1 MVMVLELVFK
11 LMYFSPAYDP
21 KVHRRIVELLE
32 AIKARH
38 GIPWEEIVVYPA
50 EWYGK
55 RLMMRAEEVYEEY
68 LKPSTNL
75 IKTSS
80 EILRS
85 LGFDV
90 IPETAARKFG
100 SRRGLIRVAGTVAL
114 AFGDVVVWASP
125 FEKEV
130 LQFLKKLYEEGQSLL
145 NKLVPDPLELMRKRH
160 RLDRAASVR
169 ERHVLREAALELD
182 SRGYDVFVNV
192 RHNMLAGEDP
202 AYMFTP
208 DADIIAIKGSRIVG
222 IEVKGAR
229 GEEPSLDQIYVGLG
243 EAIFYLINPIHF
255 VYRGAKLDG
264 GIFDEVYLLLPK
276 LPRDL
281 ESRIVRIFRDLRI
294 VGLTTLEQGLI
305 VEPEPNPY
313 LNEEKKRVLLRNARV
328 LERYRLRY
336 GFV

>member
-1 MVMVLELVFK
+1 MVLELVFK
-11 LMYFSPAYDP
+11 LIYFSPAYDP

-80 EILRS
+80 EILRG
-85 LGFDV
+85 LGLNIV
-90 IPETAARKFG
+90 PETAAKKFRTRSG
-100 SRRGLIRVAGTVAL
+100 YLMIAGTVAL
-114 AFGDVVVWASP
+114 AFEDVVVWASP
-125 FEKEV
+125 FEQEV
-130 LQFLKKLYEEGQSLL
+130 LQFLEKLREEGEKLL
-145 NKLVPDPLELMRKRH
+145 SKLVPNLSELTKRAN
-160 RLDRAASVR
+160 RARGVK
-169 ERHVLREAALELD
+169 EKDVLYEAATELL
-182 SRGYDVFVNV
+182 SHGYRVFINV

-202 AYMFTP
+202 TYMFTP

-255 VYRGAKLDG
+255 VYKGAELDG

-281 ESRIVRIFRDLRI
+281 ESRIIRIFRDLRI
-294 VGLTTLEQGLI
+294 IGLTTLEQGLI

-313 LNEEKKRVLLRNARV
+313 LNEEKKRAFLRNVWV